1 MKNIVKFSEVKIVND
16 TLVTT
21 KIKIIKQ
28 SQLTSDCFFI
38 QFNGLDACKNC
49 ELLHK
54 KDCGGKNIRK
64 KLLAQ

>member
-1 MKNIVKFSEVKIVND
+1 MNNIFQYSKMKLENGQ
-16 TLVTT
+16 LVTT
-21 KIKIIKQ
+21 ETKMIDQNK
-28 SQLTSDCFFI
+28 LTSECWLI

-49 ELLHK
+49 ELLNK

>member
-1 MKNIVKFSEVKIVND
+1 MFEYSEKKVVNG

-21 KIKIIKQ
+21 KTKMIDQ
-28 SQLTSDCFFI
+28 SKLTSDCFFI

-49 ELLHK
+49 ELLNK
-54 KDCGGKNIRK
+54 KDCGGKKIRK

>member
-1 MKNIVKFSEVKIVND
+1 MFQYSKMKVVND

-21 KIKIIKQ
+21 KTKMIDQ
-28 SQLTSDCFFI
+28 SKLTSDCFFI

-49 ELLHK
+49 ELLNK
-54 KDCGGKNIRK
+54 KDCGGKKIRK